1 MLLYFHG
8 PTNPLPLPVV
18 ARPWR
23 RSSRVFRIHRR
34 RRHPGCLGK
43 SSHHSGRGRE
53 LEGSHH
59 RPGDEPDLLLDAVI
73 RSEIRPIFAYHN
85 LDDQFLGGGNAQLY
99 AMQIR
104 YALTDRLA
112 LIATQDGYLNI
123 NNKALS
129 DPHGWMDLALGL
141 KYALIDNE
149 PAQFILT
156 PGFTFHVPTGE
167 RDVFQGRGG
176 GEFNPFVSFQ
186 KGFGDL
192 HVSGNLGFR
201 IPVNQNEQSNIAHYS
216 MMVDYYTCRW
226 FIPFVS
232 FNAFSVM
239 GDAENIG
246 LNTEGYDVMN
256 FGASNANGRTQGAL
270 GVGFRSR
277 ILDNVD
283 LGVAYEKAVIKPY
296 GLFDDRITLDVCI
309 RF

>member
-1 MLLYFHG
+1 MSFSSTAVAG
-8 PTNPLPLPVV
+8 TPIVSAKAPAAPVEAVSWKDQTIAPVTNPI
-18 ARPWR
+18 
-23 RSSRVFRIHRR
+23 FF
-34 RRHPGCLGK
+34 
-43 SSHHSGRGRE
+43 E
-53 LEGSHH
+53 
-59 RPGDEPDLLLDAVI
+59 DAVI
-73 RSEIRPIFAYHN
+73 RSEIRPIFVYHN

-112 LIATQDGYLNI
+112 LIATQDGYFNI
-123 NNKALS
+123 NNKALA

-232 FNAFSVM
+232 FNAFSVL

-256 FGASNANGRTQGAL
+256 FGASNANGRTQGAV

-283 LGVAYEKAVIKPY
+283 LGLAYEKAVIKPY

>member
-1 MLLYFHG
+1 MDPQTHSRSRWLLGLGAAAAVSFSSTATAGTPAVSAKAPNVPVEAVSWKEHTIA
-8 PTNPLPLPVV
+8 PVTNPI
-18 ARPWR
+18 
-23 RSSRVFRIHRR
+23 FF
-34 RRHPGCLGK
+34 
-43 SSHHSGRGRE
+43 E
-53 LEGSHH
+53 
-59 RPGDEPDLLLDAVI
+59 DAVI

-85 LDDQFLGGGNAQLY
+85 IDDQFLGGGNAQLY

-112 LIATQDGYLNI
+112 LIATQDGYLNVR
-123 NNKALS
+123 NKALA

-156 PGFTFHVPTGE
+156 PGLTFHVPTGE

-186 KGFGDL
+186 KGFGDF
-192 HVSGNLGFR
+192 HVSGNLGVR
-201 IPVNQNEQSNIAHYS
+201 LPVNGDEQSTVGHYS
-216 MMVDYYTCRW
+216 LMLDYYTCRW

-232 FNAFSVM
+232 FNAFSVLSE
-239 GDAENIG
+239 GNNIG
-246 LNTEGYDVMN
+246 LDTEGYDVMN
-256 FGASNANGRTQGAL
+256 FGAANAGGRTQGTL

-283 LGVAYEKAVIKPY
+283 LGLAYEKAVIRPY
-296 GLFDDRITLDVCI
+296 GLTEDRFTFDVCI